1 MQVHVAAIRIAAR
14 LTLEGKRR
22 DRHTER
28 EKERKERMG
37 GEIINDGHRH
47 RRAKRKTETKRIFNE
62 NGKH

>member
-37 GEIINDGHRH
+37 GEIINDGHRQT
-47 RRAKRKTETKRIFNE
+47 RAHFYQEEVEERKKEE
-62 NGKH
+62 Y